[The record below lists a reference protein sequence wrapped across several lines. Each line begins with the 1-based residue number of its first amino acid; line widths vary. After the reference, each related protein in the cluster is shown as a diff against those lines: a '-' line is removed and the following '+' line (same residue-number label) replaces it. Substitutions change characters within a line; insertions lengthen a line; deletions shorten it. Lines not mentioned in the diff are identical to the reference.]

1 MSNENF
7 NAIFT
12 QDVLDKLFPKERTD
26 QFFDAIFGDA
36 EEGAYDIALKFKG
49 NNKEK
54 LDFEFHLNQRPGKCL
69 VCNLTHGLPQV
80 FLRHPVLNLKG
91 LIQEID
97 ALLNGKAECTD
108 WHLGATRE
116 LSKKIHIIPFTVFLN
131 HGKNSLKVT

>member
-7 NAIFT
+7 NLIFT
-12 QDVLDKLFPKERTD
+12 QEVLDKLFPKERTD

-49 NNKEK
+49 NNQEK

-69 VCNLTHGLPQV
+69 VCNLTHGLPNV
-80 FLRHPVLNLKG
+80 FLRHPVLNIKG

-97 ALLNGKAECTD
+97 ALLNGKAKCTD
-108 WHLGATRE
+108 WQLGFTKK
-116 LSKKIHIIPFTVFLN
+116 LSKKIHIIPFTVFL
-131 HGKNSLKVT
+131 KDWRVL